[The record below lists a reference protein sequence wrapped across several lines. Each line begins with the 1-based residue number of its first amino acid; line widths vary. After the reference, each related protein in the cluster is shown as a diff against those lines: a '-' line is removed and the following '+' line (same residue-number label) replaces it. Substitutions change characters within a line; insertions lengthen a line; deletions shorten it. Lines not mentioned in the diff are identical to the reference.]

1 MSHSTQLVVSLISNS
16 ANNLLNRQG
25 RGTEVI
31 PGGVVGVNLDDYE
44 NELVCGSGTQP
55 VVSAIVQGSILRVRF
70 FQICVDD
77 IVMKF
82 GDKRKLYFAG
92 DALLDDRFSAVSK
105 PILQLNTL
113 ILKILS

>member
-1 MSHSTQLVVSLISNS
+1 MSHSTQLVVSLISNF

-55 VVSAIVQGSILRVRF
+55 VVSATVQGSILRVRF
-70 FQICVDD
+70 FQICVD
-77 IVMKF
+77 VMKF